1 MSLTNDQINR
11 FNNSRVKA
19 TVINLKCVEDIDDIR
34 IHLQTKYGEVTEDD
48 QCFFANGKRY
58 MKPWLPKERIG
69 VFRVRENQYYIEA
82 ESSSA
87 KGRLTPRR
95 SFFSLD
101 KVQYKDE
108 NTLVV
113 TIDSVNDGVIEY
125 TLID

>member
-1 MSLTNDQINR
+1 MSQ
-11 FNNSRVKA
+11 
-19 TVINLKCVEDIDDIR
+19 
-34 IHLQTKYGEVTEDD
+34 
-48 QCFFANGKRY
+48 
-58 MKPWLPKERIG
+58 RIG